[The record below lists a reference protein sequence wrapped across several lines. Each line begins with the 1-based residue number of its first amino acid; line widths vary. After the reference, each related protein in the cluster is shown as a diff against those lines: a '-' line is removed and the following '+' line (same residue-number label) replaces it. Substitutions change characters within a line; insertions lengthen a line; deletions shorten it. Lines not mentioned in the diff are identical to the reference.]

1 MMQYMYLKT
10 DGDVIIWR
18 YKRKDSSQT
27 LYRFRVNFKVDN
39 IIKTGGKKVIK
50 DDHQGIEG

>member
-1 MMQYMYLKT
+1 MYLKIG
-10 DGDVIIWR
+10 GDAIIWR